1 MESTTILER
10 DVEKH
15 EEETDH
21 WMDLQRKGEE
31 RKRERERERERDDD
45 DVICVC
51 FVHHKVLK
59 SSVALWVDSPW
70 SQALHRHTMRI

>member
-31 RKRERERERERDDD
+31 RKRERERERERETTTTLF
-45 DVICVC
+45 VCVLYITR
-51 FVHHKVLK
+51 F
-59 SSVALWVDSPW
+59 
-70 SQALHRHTMRI
+70 